1 MKFGFESEEEFKEK
15 AKEKFS
21 LVETGIVDQESS
33 RLLLINVCF
42 VIRLHPLPGSLDYLL
57 TFAQGVNDGLMPIE
71 DSMLLFNYGSPKEA
85 RYESLPFRNVCG

>member
-21 LVETGIVDQESS
+21 LVKTGIVDQESS

-42 VIRLHPLPGSLDYLL
+42 VIRLHPLPGSLGYLL
-57 TFAQGVNDGLMPIE
+57 TFLRAGCQ
-71 DSMLLFNYGSPKEA
+71 
-85 RYESLPFRNVCG
+85 